1 MKKKNIDFSA
11 IPDNPGVYIFRKG
24 KEILYVGKAT
34 SLRSRVRSYF
44 APDIALIRSP
54 LVAKIVTD
62 AEEVTWEETDSVLE
76 ALILEAKRIKEH
88 QPKGN
93 SDSKDNKSWNYL
105 AVTKEKFPRFIIV
118 RERELA
124 SKFDPKSIT
133 HLFGPFPNGSV
144 LKAALKIIR
153 RIFPFFDSSFPVDGA
168 LSPAQAKT
176 LLFNQSIGQYPPE
189 LDEQEYKKTVRNIVL
204 LFEAKKPALLKM
216 LEKEMIKAAKRERFE
231 EAEILKRQLFALRH
245 IQDISLIKEE
255 LKTPDSVE
263 FRIEGYDTAHI
274 RGSEPRG
281 VMSVVINGEAT
292 PSEYRTFT
300 IREAKAGDDYAA
312 LKEIIERRARHP
324 EWRYPNLVVIDGG
337 KAHLNMAK
345 KAIAEAGMNADVV
358 SVVKDERHRPREILG
373 GSALAVT
380 HESSIILAN
389 SEAHRF
395 AIGRHRRALRNRMYK
410 KS

>member
-1 MKKKNIDFSA
+1 MKKEDVDFSKM
-11 IPDNPGVYIFRKG
+11 PDSSGVYIFRKG
-24 KEILYVGKAT
+24 KEILYIGKAT
-34 SLRSRVRSYF
+34 SLRNRVRSYF

-54 LVAKIVTD
+54 LIAKVVDD
-62 AEEVTWEETDSVLE
+62 AKSVTWEETDSVLE

-105 AVTKEKFPRFIIV
+105 VVTKERFPRFIIV

-153 RIFPFFDSSFPVDGA
+153 KIFPFFDAPFPVDGA
-168 LSPAQAKT
+168 LTPAQAKT
-176 LLFNQSIGQYPPE
+176 FTFNQSILQYPPE
-189 LDEQEYKKTVRNIVL
+189 LDEKHYKKTVRNIVL
-204 LFEAKKPALLKM
+204 LFQAKKSTLLKT
-216 LEKEMIKAAKRERFE
+216 LEKEMMRAAKGERFE
-231 EAEILKRQLFALRH
+231 EAEILKRQVFALKH
-245 IQDISLIKEE
+245 IQDISLVKEE
-255 LKTPDSVE
+255 LRTPQSVE
-263 FRIEGYDTAHI
+263 FRIEAYDTAHI

-281 VMSVVINGEAT
+281 VMSVVINGEAV
-292 PSEYRTFT
+292 PSEYRTFI
-300 IREAKAGDDYAA
+300 IRDAKAGDDYAA
-312 LKEIIERRARHP
+312 LKEIIERRARHL
-324 EWRYPNLVVIDGG
+324 EWKYPNLIVIDGG
-337 KAHLNMAK
+337 KTHLNMAK
-345 KAIAEAGMNADVV
+345 RVIAESGMNADVV

-373 GSALAVT
+373 GTALAVT

-395 AIGRHRRALRNRMYK
+395 AIGRHRRAMRHREI
-410 KS
+410 